1 MIRLEPNR
9 RSIAHFSL
17 SYCTSLQKNI
27 FFGTGSK
34 HFETPAYL
42 IFDHGVRP
50 KSNFDLAPFSKVIF
64 LAEFVKILR
73 ILSSHLA
80 NSHHLAS
87 VWPGKN
93 HSRSASRNETFGSVL
108 HVSGFFCVF
117 SFFYRL
123 NKSRWWRIAQ
133 RPYFGHVLPESVHFW
148 SLVSYCTCCW
158 CWGREDPIFSFLS
171 LVWTKLKVIH
181 LYPSGATSTQ
191 TRPRRP
197 PICLPSN
204 FGYFRNFWHFLTN
217 GTNYIAWLVYD
228 LE

>member
-108 HVSGFFCVF
+108 HVSGFFFVF
-117 SFFYRL
+117 FRFFIVWIKAGDGGLHSVPILVMFYQNRSIFGL
-123 NKSRWWRIAQ
+123 WWVIALVVDVGGEKT
-133 RPYFGHVLPESVHFW
+133 PF
-148 SLVSYCTCCW
+148 SLFCLW
-158 CWGREDPIFSFLS
+158 FE
-171 LVWTKLKVIH
+171 
-181 LYPSGATSTQ
+181 PS
-191 TRPRRP
+191 
-197 PICLPSN
+197 
-204 FGYFRNFWHFLTN
+204 
-217 GTNYIAWLVYD
+217 
-228 LE
+228 